1 MWPRDCGVCVL
12 GVRAFPWSAA
22 SPFSA
27 PPVLRL
33 ASFVSRAAARPGNA
47 QQRDACVLQIDDYRT
62 PLLCQQRWSFAAL
75 ARLHGERSAFN
86 GAQKRAQRAVDKAHV
101 VRNAA
106 AAAAVAPVCVVA
118 VRYPDKRGRTRRT
131 GQSSVCI

>member
-1 MWPRDCGVCVL
+1 MCVL

-106 AAAAVAPVCVVA
+106 AAAAVAVAPVCVVA